1 MSIQVGFRVRSSA
14 CAVLLSLAAAST
26 ALAQGGNVTGR
37 VTERASGAPLGDVRI
52 TVVGSTA
59 ATMTNAEGRYTLR
72 GVRAGRVTLRAL
84 RLGYEESSRI
94 FTMTAGADTTV
105 DFALNQAVQK

>member
-1 MSIQVGFRVRSSA
+1 MRFHVAVHVRTA
-14 CAVLLSLAAAST
+14 LTLLLSLTAAST
-26 ALAQGGNVTGR
+26 AIAQGGNVTGR
-37 VTERASGAPLGDVRI
+37 VTERASGTPLGDVRI

-84 RLGYEESSRI
+84 RLGYEESSRV
-94 FTMTAGADTTV
+94 FSVTAGADTTV
-105 DFALNQAVQK
+105 DFMLNQAVQK